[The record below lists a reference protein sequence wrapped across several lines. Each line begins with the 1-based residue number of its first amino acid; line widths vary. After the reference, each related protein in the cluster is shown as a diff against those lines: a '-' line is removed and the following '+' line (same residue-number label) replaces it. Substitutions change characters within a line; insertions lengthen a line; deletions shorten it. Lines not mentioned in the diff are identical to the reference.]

1 MAGSG
6 NALVL
11 YILVCCL
18 CQVVQPTGIPSCG
31 TPTQSHPDPA
41 GIGTGAA
48 NIKCSGHV
56 WVDPAPVVQMGSN
69 ISINCLSTLG
79 CPSAKFII
87 LLNYNRTEGPL
98 HPLNS
103 SSVQLQLHDFRLPF
117 GAIVCFARCPSSGRD
132 QLVCGTEVRAGYP
145 PDPPSNL
152 SCVIAEGSEHLE
164 CRWDAGRP
172 PHLLTHHTL
181 HLRRLVAEDEED
193 AEEEEEE
200 EKVFPADSPVPLS
213 ALCNRSHYSVW
224 VQARNALGTAHSA
237 PQLLSLQDIVIP
249 TLPLVTGA
257 ETTEESSPTT
267 TIHWSSQ
274 TELENVHCEERHQA
288 KGTPAWHV
296 EVWDSAAQDGPRW
309 QHNLQ
314 SDTQYL
320 FQVRCRLSIPNSP
333 WSAWSPPFLY
343 TTPEAAP
350 AAAPDVWRRLGPAFP
365 NGSHEVTVLIKP
377 LPPRD
382 ARGRI
387 LGYAVAAETP
397 GGMLVLCN
405 TSSTEC
411 DITVQ
416 PGTHTLLITAH
427 NSKGASSPARITLGQ
442 GASSQEEF
450 PAPVALEVKPDNQS
464 RVLVHWQPPQHSKS
478 PPLWFIVEWVS
489 TSQYHQ
495 EEHYFWKKVP
505 SQETHTYIQEEA
517 AAGFRI
523 NVSVYAVYTGGVSKP
538 SSGKVPPEEPL
549 LDSIY
554 SENPHDDD
562 IRVFLGLGISMVIL
576 SVGFAILMFK
586 KSVRKSIKVT
596 TVQLL
601 PKWLFE
607 EFPHMENSNVVK
619 SLQNKSDLTSDS
631 FQDPLLDTS
640 DPTVMEVEEVPAH
653 EAHESVAT
661 PWKPS
666 REVTEDGENPGAVA
680 PASTTIL
687 EQISDYKPQ
696 ISNGNTLGYIAANIY
711 QTQPPTVL
719 PEPEMSIFGDYT
731 SPVPHLWDG
740 EGGAPQVCLLEKINL
755 ILNNSRSGQSQ
766 MFVPAQG
773 GHASLPE
780 NQWGQRLPSHD
791 QEQMLIPKEL
801 LSCLRSMNRESVDI
815 KPYFPQSTGG
825 LF

>member
-1 MAGSG
+1 
-6 NALVL
+6 
-11 YILVCCL
+11 
-18 CQVVQPTGIPSCG
+18 
-31 TPTQSHPDPA
+31 
-41 GIGTGAA
+41 
-48 NIKCSGHV
+48 
-56 WVDPAPVVQMGSN
+56 MGSN

-98 HPLNS
+98 HPLSS
-103 SSVQLQLHDFRLPF
+103 SSVQLQLRDFRLPF
-117 GAIVCFARCPSSGRD
+117 GTIVCFSRCPNSAWD

-152 SCVIAEGSEHLE
+152 SCAIAEGSEHLE

-181 HLRRLVAEDEED
+181 HLRRVVAEDEEG
-193 AEEEEEE
+193 AEEEEEEE

-213 ALCNRSHYSVW
+213 VLCNRSHYSVW

-237 PQLLSLQDIVIP
+237 PQLLNLQDIVIP
-249 TLPLVTGA
+249 ALPLVAGA
-257 ETTEESSPTT
+257 ETTETSPPTT
-267 TIHWSSQ
+267 TIHWRSQ
-274 TELENVHCEERHQA
+274 TQLENVHCEERHQA

-296 EVWDSAAQDGPRW
+296 EVWDTAAQDEPHW
-309 QHNLQ
+309 KYNLQ

-320 FQVRCRLSIPNSP
+320 FQVRCRLSSPDSP

-350 AAAPDVWRRLGPAFP
+350 AAAPDIWRRLGPAFP

-411 DITVQ
+411 SILVP
-416 PGTHTLLITAH
+416 PGAHTLLVTAH
-427 NSKGASSPARITLGQ
+427 NSKGASGPAIITLGW

-450 PAPVALEVKPDNQS
+450 PAPVAVEVKPENQS

-489 TSQYHQ
+489 TSQYRQ

-517 AAGFRI
+517 AAGFHL
-523 NVSVYAVYTGGVSKP
+523 NVSVYAVYPSGVSKP
-538 SSGKVPPEEPL
+538 SSSKVPPEEPL

-554 SENPHDDD
+554 NENPHDDD
-562 IRVFLGLGISMVIL
+562 LRVFLGLGIGMVIL

-586 KSVRKSIKVT
+586 KSVRKRIKRT
-596 TVQLL
+596 DILGL

-619 SLQNKSDLTSDS
+619 SLQNKSDLMSDS

-640 DPTVMEVEEVPAH
+640 DPTVTEVEEVPAH
-653 EAHESVAT
+653 EEHESVAT
-661 PWKPS
+661 PRKPS
-666 REVTEDGENPGAVA
+666 IEVPEDGEHPGAVA

-687 EQISDYKPQ
+687 EHISDYKPQ
-696 ISNGNTLGYIAANIY
+696 ISIGNTLGYVAANIY

-755 ILNNSRSGQSQ
+755 ILNTSQSGQSQ
-766 MFVPAQG
+766 VFVPAQG
-773 GHASLPE
+773 GHVSLPE
-780 NQWGQRLPSHD
+780 NKWGQRPPSHD
-791 QEQMLIPKEL
+791 QEQMLVPKEL

>member
-11 YILVCCL
+11 HILFCCVC
-18 CQVVQPTGIPSCG
+18 Q
-31 TPTQSHPDPA
+31 
-41 GIGTGAA
+41 GAA

-98 HPLNS
+98 HPINS
-103 SSVQLQLHDFRLPF
+103 SSVQLRLRDFRLPF
-117 GAIVCFARCPSSGRD
+117 GTIVCFARCPNSGRD

-181 HLRRLVAEDEED
+181 HLRRVVAEDEED

-200 EKVFPADSPVPLS
+200 EKVFPADSQVPLS

-237 PQLLSLQDIVIP
+237 PRLLSLQDIVIP

-257 ETTEESSPTT
+257 ETTETSSPTT
-267 TIHWSSQ
+267 MIHWSSQ
-274 TELENVHCEERHQA
+274 TQLENVHCEERHQA

-397 GGMLVLCN
+397 GGTLVLCN

-411 DITVQ
+411 VITVQ
-416 PGTHTLLITAH
+416 PGAHTLLVTAH
-427 NSKGASSPARITLGQ
+427 NSKGASSPASITLGQ

-450 PAPVALEVKPDNQS
+450 PAPVALEVKPENQS

-517 AAGFRI
+517 AAGFHV

-538 SSGKVPPEEPL
+538 SSGKVPAEEPL

-562 IRVFLGLGISMVIL
+562 IRVFLGLGISMVVL

-601 PKWLFE
+601 PKWLVE

-640 DPTVMEVEEVPAH
+640 DPTVTEVEEVPAH
-653 EAHESVAT
+653 EECESVAT
-661 PWKPS
+661 PRKPS
-666 REVTEDGENPGAVA
+666 REVPEDGEHPGAMA

-711 QTQPPTVL
+711 QMQPPTVL

-755 ILNNSRSGQSQ
+755 ILNNSQSGQSQ

-773 GHASLPE
+773 GQVSLPE

-791 QEQMLIPKEL
+791 QEQMLVPKEL

-815 KPYFPQSTGG
+815 KPYFPQS
-825 LF
+825 F

>member
-1 MAGSG
+1 MGGSSS
-6 NALVL
+6 ALVL
-11 YILVCCL
+11 HILFCCL
-18 CQVVQPTGIPSCG
+18 CQ
-31 TPTQSHPDPA
+31 
-41 GIGTGAA
+41 GAA

-98 HPLNS
+98 RPLNS
-103 SSVQLQLHDFRLPF
+103 SSVQLQLRDFQLPF
-117 GAIVCFARCPSSGRD
+117 GAIVCFARCPNSGRD

-152 SCVIAEGSEHLE
+152 SCVIAEGSDHLE

-181 HLRRLVAEDEED
+181 HLRRVVAEDEED
-193 AEEEEEE
+193 AEQEEEEE
-200 EKVFPADSPVPLS
+200 EKVFSADSPVPLS

-257 ETTEESSPTT
+257 ETTETSSPTT

-274 TELENVHCEERHQA
+274 TQLENVHCEERHQA

-416 PGTHTLLITAH
+416 PGAHTLLVTAH
-427 NSKGASSPARITLGQ
+427 NSKGASIPASITLGQ

-517 AAGFRI
+517 ATGFRI
-523 NVSVYAVYTGGVSKP
+523 NVSVYAVYTDGVSKP
-538 SSGKVPPEEPL
+538 SSGKVPSEEPL

-562 IRVFLGLGISMVIL
+562 IRVFLGLGISMVVL

-631 FQDPLLDTS
+631 FQDPLLVTS
-640 DPTVMEVEEVPAH
+640 DPTVMEVEEVPVH
-653 EAHESVAT
+653 KAHESVAT
-661 PWKPS
+661 PRKPS
-666 REVTEDGENPGAVA
+666 REVPEDGEHPGAMT

-696 ISNGNTLGYIAANIY
+696 ISNWNTLGYIAANIY

-755 ILNNSRSGQSQ
+755 ILNNSQSGQSQ

-773 GHASLPE
+773 GHTSLPE

-791 QEQMLIPKEL
+791 QEQMLVPKEL

-815 KPYFPQSTGG
+815 KPYFPQSIGG

>member
-1 MAGSG
+1 MRGSC

-11 YILVCCL
+11 HILLCYL
-18 CQVVQPTGIPSCG
+18 CQ
-31 TPTQSHPDPA
+31 
-41 GIGTGAA
+41 GAA
-48 NIKCSGHV
+48 NIKCSGRV

-87 LLNYNRTEGPL
+87 LLNYNHTEGPL
-98 HPLNS
+98 HPLSS
-103 SSVQLQLHDFRLPF
+103 SSVQLRLRDFQLPF
-117 GAIVCFARCPSSGRD
+117 GTIVCFSRCPNSAWD

-152 SCVIAEGSEHLE
+152 SCAIAEGSEHLE

-181 HLRRLVAEDEED
+181 HLRRVVAEDEEG
-193 AEEEEEE
+193 AEEEEEEE

-213 ALCNRSHYSVW
+213 VLCNRSHYSVW
-224 VQARNALGTAHSA
+224 VQARNALGAAHSA
-237 PQLLSLQDIVIP
+237 PQLLNLQDVVIP
-249 TLPLVTGA
+249 ALPLVTGA
-257 ETTEESSPTT
+257 ETTETSPPTT
-267 TIHWSSQ
+267 TIHWRSQ
-274 TELENVHCEERHQA
+274 TQLENVHCEERHQA

-296 EVWDSAAQDGPRW
+296 EVWDSAAQDEPRW

-320 FQVRCRLSIPNSP
+320 FQVRCRLSSPDSP

-411 DITVQ
+411 SILVQ
-416 PGTHTLLITAH
+416 PGAHTLLVTAH
-427 NSKGASSPARITLGQ
+427 NSKGSSSPAIITLGQ

-450 PAPVALEVKPDNQS
+450 PAPVAVEVKPENQS

-478 PPLWFIVEWVS
+478 PPVWFIVEWVS
-489 TSQYHQ
+489 TSQYRQ

-517 AAGFRI
+517 AAGFHL
-523 NVSVYAVYTGGVSKP
+523 NVSVYAVYPGGVSKP

-549 LDSIY
+549 LDSTY
-554 SENPHDDD
+554 NENPHDDD
-562 IRVFLGLGISMVIL
+562 LRVLLGLSIGMVIL

-586 KSVRKSIKVT
+586 KSVRKRIKVT
-596 TVQLL
+596 IVQLL

-607 EFPHMENSNVVK
+607 EFPHVENSNVVK
-619 SLQNKSDLTSDS
+619 SLQNKSDLMSDS

-640 DPTVMEVEEVPAH
+640 DPTVTEVEEVPAH
-653 EAHESVAT
+653 EEHESVAT
-661 PWKPS
+661 PRKPS
-666 REVTEDGENPGAVA
+666 IEVPEDGEHPGAVA

-687 EQISDYKPQ
+687 EHISDYKPQ
-696 ISNGNTLGYIAANIY
+696 ISNGNTLGYVAANIY
-711 QTQPPTVL
+711 QMQPPTVL
-719 PEPEMSIFGDYT
+719 SEPEMSIFGDYT

-740 EGGAPQVCLLEKINL
+740 EGGAPQVCLLDKINL
-755 ILNNSRSGQSQ
+755 ILNTSQSGQSQ
-766 MFVPAQG
+766 VFVPAMG
-773 GHASLPE
+773 GHMSLPE
-780 NQWGQRLPSHD
+780 NQWGQRPPSHD
-791 QEQMLIPKEL
+791 QEQMLVPKEL
-801 LSCLRSMNRESVDI
+801 LSCLRSMNRESVDV